1 MKIKN
6 RVVSNLQIKNII
18 MQKEGKIENMES
30 KRLNQ
35 IDEQLLGE
43 VSNLE
48 NITKGAYN
56 IRKNGKGVERQ
67 VTENVNIVTKKDVS
81 GIDIYVKEN
90 TKFEFIHIPVIITES
105 GLKDLVYN
113 DFHIGKNANVIIVAG
128 CGIHNDHHKD
138 SEHDGI
144 HRFYLEEGAKVR
156 YIEKHYGEGNG
167 EGKRILNPVTEVYLK
182 AGSSLEM
189 ESVQI
194 KGVTSTI
201 RETKGVLE
209 KDTNFVVTEKIMT
222 DGKQYAKAI
231 FDVQLNGENSSTH
244 VTSRSVATENSK
256 QEFVSKIYGNEKCF
270 AHSECDA
277 IIKDN
282 AIVTATPEITAN
294 NVEANLIHEAA
305 IGKIAGEQLTKL
317 MTLGLSEKEAEEE
330 IINGFLR

>member
-1 MKIKN
+1 MG
-6 RVVSNLQIKNII
+6 NIDNVD
-18 MQKEGKIENMES
+18 KE
-30 KRLNQ
+30 
-35 IDEQLLGE
+35 LLKEISG
-43 VSNLE
+43 LE
-48 NITKGAYN
+48 TMPEGAYN
-56 IRKNGKGVERQ
+56 IRKNGKGIERK

-105 GLKDLVYN
+105 GLKDVVYN
-113 DFHIGKNANVIIVAG
+113 DFYIGKNANVIIVAG

-138 SEHDGI
+138 SQHDGI
-144 HRFYLEEGAKVR
+144 HRFYLEEEARVR

-167 EGKRILNPVTEVYLK
+167 DGKRILNPITEVFLK
-182 AGSSLEM
+182 DGSSLEM

-194 KGVTSTI
+194 KGVDSTI
-201 RETKGVLE
+201 RETKGELGRN
-209 KDTNFVVTEKIMT
+209 TNFVVTEKIMT
-222 DGKQYAKAI
+222 HGNQYAKTI

-244 VTSRSVATENSK
+244 VTSRSVATDNSV

-270 AHSECDA
+270 SHSECDA

-282 AIVTATPEITAN
+282 AKVTAIPEVTAN

-305 IGKIAGEQLTKL
+305 IGKIAGEQIIKL
-317 MTLGLSEKEAEEE
+317 MTLGLTEEEAEQE